1 MWTKRGSRPE
11 ATSVPFEAPFTVAA
25 RQGTLKDAEAWLQAH
40 PDVARVWP
48 GRSRLE
54 LNGPLHAV
62 LRVRTRRYQDMHKV
76 ATDLRRALGV
86 TALHIFD
93 VDHPVESRWMRQA
106 GLFPFCALQPGTLL
120 PIPSEDRYGL
130 DYRWPDL
137 VAVRIHAEAAPGGGL
152 TSVQVDGEEL
162 HPSND
167 GKGSDAAAERDALL
181 ALARVLADLDPDVLL
196 TRNGHT
202 GTVPLLLERIQTTG
216 LHARVRLGRDPDPRR
231 PAQPEQSFST
241 YGQMVYRAAS
251 WDLKG
256 RLHIDQKSKFLQ
268 DSAPRNTLHGLVY
281 LSRISNRG
289 AQSVSTHSPGY
300 CIQQI
305 HIDRAQAASV
315 AVPWKRN
322 LVEGW
327 KSLSTLAAVDRG
339 GQVHVPMPG
348 VYEDVWE
355 LDFGAYYPSLIVSRN
370 LSSDT
375 LNCDCCPDADMVPDL
390 GAHFCARRQ
399 GHQSGALEPFVLHR
413 RYVKALE
420 RRRDVDPDR
429 MAWAKAIK
437 SELKAIGVVC
447 FGYARYK
454 HARYGCAEV
463 HQAIQAG
470 GREGMTTARE
480 VAERDGWNLVHGL
493 TDSLFL
499 HKPGATRTDANRLA
513 RAITQA
519 VGVPLDVEDHYRWM
533 VTLSAKTHG
542 PLVGAPNRYYA
553 CNDQGIVKQRGIATR
568 RHDSPPWLS
577 KAIEAVLEVLA
588 EARTENEFRAALPR
602 ARAAT
607 HPFLADLEAG
617 RVPLADL
624 AVTITVTR
632 DPDHY
637 KANTLTAA
645 ALRTL
650 RRAGCDVQPG
660 QRVQYVVQRGGPGI
674 PEAQRVAPLGLP
686 GVRAPAID
694 RRHYA
699 KRLAQALDAMVP
711 L

>member
-1 MWTKRGSRPE
+1 M
-11 ATSVPFEAPFTVAA
+11 PFEAPFTVAA
-25 RQGTLKDAEAWLQAH
+25 RQGDLKAAAAWLGKH
-40 PDVARVWP
+40 RDVVRVWQ
-48 GRSRLE
+48 GRSRLD

-62 LRVRTRRYQDMHKV
+62 LRVLTRRYQDMHRV
-76 ATDLRRALGV
+76 ATDLRQTLGV
-86 TALHIFD
+86 AAFHIFD
-93 VDHPVESRWMRQA
+93 VDHPVESRWMRRE
-106 GLFPFCALQPGTLL
+106 GLFPFCRLQEGTLL
-120 PIPSEDRYGL
+120 PHATEDRYGL
-130 DYRWPDL
+130 GYAWPD
-137 VAVRIHAEAAPGGGL
+137 VRTMRLHAEVAADGGIASL
-152 TSVQVDGEEL
+152 QVDGDEL
-162 HPSND
+162 YTGIP
-167 GKGSDAAAERDALL
+167 GTAAAERDALL
-181 ALARVLADLDPDVLL
+181 ALQARLQAHDPDVIL
-196 TRNGHT
+196 TRHGHT
-202 GTVPLLLERIQTTG
+202 RTVPLVLARIQAAG
-216 LHARVRLGRDPDPRR
+216 LQARVRLGRDPDPRR

-289 AQSVSTHSPGY
+289 AQAVSTHSPGY

-305 HIDRAQAASV
+305 HIDRAQAAGV

-327 KSLSTLAAVDRG
+327 KSLLTLAAVDRG

-355 LDFGAYYPSLIVSRN
+355 LDFSAYYPSLIVARN

-375 LNCDCCPDADMVPDL
+375 LNCDCCPDAAVVPDL
-390 GAHFCARRQ
+390 GAHFCQARQ

-420 RRRDVDPDR
+420 RREDVDSDR

-463 HQAIQAG
+463 HQAIQAW
-470 GREGMTTARE
+470 GRDGMTTAHE
-480 VAERDGWNLVHGL
+480 VAEQAGWRLVHGL

-499 HKPGATRTDANRLA
+499 HKPGATRMDADRLA
-513 RAITQA
+513 RAITNA
-519 VGVPLDVEDHYRWM
+519 VGVPLEVEDHYRWI
-533 VTLSAKTHG
+533 VCLPAKTHG

-553 CNDQGIVKQRGIATR
+553 CNDAAEVKQRGIATR
-568 RHDSPPWLS
+568 RHDSPPWLNRAIEDALSVLAKAPSAEAFHGAFS
-577 KAIEAVLEVLA
+577 KACTA
-588 EARTENEFRAALPR
+588 
-602 ARAAT
+602 ARA
-607 HPFLADLEAG
+607 HLEPLEAG
-617 RVPLADL
+617 LVPGSDL

-637 KANTLTAA
+637 QANTLTAA

-650 RRAGCDVQPG
+650 RKAGHDVQPG
-660 QRVQYVVQRGGPGI
+660 QCVQYVVQRGQPGV
-674 PEAQRVAPLGLP
+674 PEAQRVHPLGLE
-686 GVRAPAID
+686 GRAPAVD
-694 RRHYA
+694 RAHYR
-699 KRLAQALDAMVP
+699 RLLERALEAMQVP
-711 L
+711 PNATGWG